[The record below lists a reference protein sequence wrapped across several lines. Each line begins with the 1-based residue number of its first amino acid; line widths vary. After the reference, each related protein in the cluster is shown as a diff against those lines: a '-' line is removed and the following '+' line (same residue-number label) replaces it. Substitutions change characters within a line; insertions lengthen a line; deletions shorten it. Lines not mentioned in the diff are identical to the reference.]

1 MKKTILLFFMLA
13 CHASFT
19 YAQTWKMVITKND
32 GTTQELQTADI
43 KNIQYI
49 KEVKEDLNVD
59 QLIIKELYNGG
70 CTKQDGSGFQ
80 YDKGMILYNNCP
92 QKIIASNLCIGFCA
106 PYNAQGNN
114 KNYGG
119 DGKLTYESQNFIPM
133 LNGIWYFPGTLEIEP
148 FTQVVININ
157 GAIDNT
163 QTVPNSVNYAK
174 PSYYAMYDP
183 ESGYVNTSYYP
194 TPSELIPTS
203 HYLKAVKVAL
213 GNAWPISVSS
223 PALVLFQIKGT
234 TPAEYA
240 TNTANYWYDGGN
252 EGNQVYACVKIPN
265 DWIIDAVEV
274 YAAGYQDKC
283 VKRLTSD
290 IDAGYV
296 WLTNYQGHSLYRNV
310 DQEFTEERS
319 ENAGKL
325 VYNYSLGVDGSTDPS
340 GIDAEA
346 SIRNGAHIVYLD
358 TNNSTE
364 DFHERQRFSIK

>member
-1 MKKTILLFFMLA
+1 
-13 CHASFT
+13 
-19 YAQTWKMVITKND
+19 
-32 GTTQELQTADI
+32 
-43 KNIQYI
+43 
-49 KEVKEDLNVD
+49 
-59 QLIIKELYNGG
+59 
-70 CTKQDGSGFQ
+70 
-80 YDKGMILYNNCP
+80 
-92 QKIIASNLCIGFCA
+92 
-106 PYNAQGNN
+106 
-114 KNYGG
+114 
-119 DGKLTYESQNFIPM
+119 
-133 LNGIWYFPGTLEIEP
+133 
-148 FTQVVININ
+148 
-157 GAIDNT
+157 
-163 QTVPNSVNYAK
+163 
-174 PSYYAMYDP
+174 MYDP

-194 TPSELIPTS
+194 TPSELISTS

-213 GNAWPISVSS
+213 GNAWPLSVSS

-274 YAAGYQDKC
+274 FAAGYQDKC

-325 VYNYSLGVDGSTDPS
+325 VYNYSLGVDGSKDPS